1 MPMREAVDTKQLR
14 SFGLLVG
21 GIFAILGML
30 PLVLHGEGV
39 RLWALILGGL
49 LMLLGLVWP
58 RVLGPIHRL
67 WMALGHILGWINTRI
82 ILSVIFYGM
91 FTPARV
97 ILRLAGKDLIQL
109 RFDPTA
115 DSYRVPR
122 SPRQAT
128 HLKHQF

>member
-14 SFGLLVG
+14 AFGFLVG
-21 GIFAILGML
+21 GILAMIGTL
-30 PLVLHGEGV
+30 PLVLHEEGIS
-39 RLWALILGGL
+39 LWALLLGGL

-58 RVLGPIHRL
+58 RLLGPIYRV
-67 WMALGHILGWINTRI
+67 WMAGGHILGLLNTRI
-82 ILSVIFYGM
+82 ILGVIFYGL

-97 ILRLAGKDLIQL
+97 ILWLAGKNLIQ
-109 RFDPTA
+109 RNFDPTA

-128 HLKHQF
+128 HLKRQF